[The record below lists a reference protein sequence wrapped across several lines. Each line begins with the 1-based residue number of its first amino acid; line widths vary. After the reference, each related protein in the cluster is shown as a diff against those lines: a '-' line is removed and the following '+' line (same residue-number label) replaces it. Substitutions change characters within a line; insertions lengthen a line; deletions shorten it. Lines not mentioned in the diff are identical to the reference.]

1 MMPSVSC
8 LRASAWMV
16 LGLVLSAGPRP
27 AAAEPQPA
35 ERRILVSAAISLTDA
50 LGEIAA
56 EFERGTGVGVDV
68 NVGASSSLARQIIE
82 GAPVDVFLSADAAQM
97 DRVEHAG
104 RLVPGSRV
112 DLLSNQLVVVTP
124 VDRGL
129 DVTRVQDL
137 QRETVR
143 RVAIADPAAVPAG
156 VYARAHLERL
166 DLWATL
172 QPKLIPTANVRAVL
186 AAVDSGD
193 VDAGFVYRTDVAM
206 ATRSRIAFEVP
217 IDESTPIRYPL
228 AIGRATRDLEAARRF
243 AAFLRGPEAARIFRR
258 RGFVVIEPVGVSP
271 DRQPG
276 RDPA

>member
-1 MMPSVSC
+1 
-8 LRASAWMV
+8 MV

-217 IDESTPIRYPL
+217 VDESTPIRYPL